1 MDTQQENQDKSPVKL
16 ASDVVTETATLIQD
30 SGELTFGIG
39 LVSGVIAL
47 TLGILCLL
55 GVLAFHFP
63 QYLTTPELRH
73 QYSVDV
79 LRQILFWAL
88 IVAGGIA
95 LANIVLNKRRNV
107 NIAALAFVVVAVALG
122 GSRVAVGDFPD
133 HTPYIGLDWFIL
145 DLLGSTLIFVAL
157 EKLFPLYKNQAV
169 FRKE

>member
-1 MDTQQENQDKSPVKL
+1 MDSKDSQNGAGQSAKTPAKL
-16 ASDVVTETATLIQD
+16 VGDVVSETKTLMQD
-30 SGELTFGIG
+30 SGKLEFGIG

-47 TLGILCLL
+47 TLGILSLL

-95 LANIVLNKRRNV
+95 LANIVL
-107 NIAALAFVVVAVALG
+107 
-122 GSRVAVGDFPD
+122 
-133 HTPYIGLDWFIL
+133 
-145 DLLGSTLIFVAL
+145 
-157 EKLFPLYKNQAV
+157 
-169 FRKE
+169 